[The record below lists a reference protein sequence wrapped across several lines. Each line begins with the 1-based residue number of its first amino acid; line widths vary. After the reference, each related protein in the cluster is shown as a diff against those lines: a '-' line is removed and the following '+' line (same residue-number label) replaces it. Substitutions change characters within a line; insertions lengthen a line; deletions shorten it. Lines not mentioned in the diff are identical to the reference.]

1 MLHGKKGFERLL
13 WASKHILTRSLTWL
27 FHDFHTP
34 PPTSDPTPSSHP
46 HQTPPPPAETTLP
59 PLPAHHP
66 STHTITPLP
75 TILPNILIPNLTP
88 SAQLAEDEDTALAL
102 HEHLSLIALH
112 SPRLAAD
119 DAIDPLLSR
128 YEVPDAESAEAGN
141 VVHVRWRGFV
151 PAVWVSGL
159 VVALA

>member
-27 FHDFHTP
+27 FYDLHTP
-34 PPTSDPTPSSHP
+34 APSSDPTPSRTP
-46 HQTPPPPAETTLP
+46 NPPPPPAAETTLP
-59 PLPAHHP
+59 PLAAHHP

-75 TILPNILIPNLTP
+75 TPLQNILIPNLTP
-88 SAQLAEDEDTALAL
+88 PAQLATDDDSALAL
-102 HEHLSLIALH
+102 HEYLALIALH

-119 DAIDPLLSR
+119 DTIDPLLSR
-128 YEVPDAESAEAGN
+128 YEVPDAESGQVGG

-151 PAVWVSGL
+151 PAVWVSGM
-159 VVALA
+159 VVELA